1 MLLLGAVLLL
11 LITAT
16 QVNSRPRTNAQLIE
30 TVDGHFYIKYKGKSP
45 FNDDHTLQSRSILP
59 QGSYHES
66 GDYSSPNDRFH
77 YSKAAVEAE
86 ARKLLSLRNGNPYGL
101 AEEGDEEVVTGCHGG
116 PANNCSKLSS
126 GACASGWVRN
136 GDRCFFFSRGE
147 SIKSFEAGESKCKSR
162 HPSAHLA
169 SIHSK
174 QEHDFIVEK
183 SEKIGAV
190 FLGRGTYIGASDGAQ
205 EGQWVWSDGTVWDYD
220 NWMPGNPSNTDNAEH
235 CAMVWYSPSNKENNK
250 WNDMNCNGFA
260 GGYACSY
267 NLNVAEDGNE
277 EQDDVTETAVN
288 EEESGESEQSNGYE
302 PVDVG
307 INEVDGN
314 NGVDTE
320 IVAEDGNEDQDDV
333 TEAAVHEEESGE
345 SGESNVDEPVDGGI
359 NEEVDGKNGVNT
371 EIVAE
376 DGYEGQDDVT
386 EAAVNE
392 EESGESEESN
402 GDEPVVGGI
411 NEEVDDNNGVDTEI
425 VAEDGNENQ
434 DDGAETDVNEE
445 ESGES
450 GESNGEKTVDGEIN
464 EEVDGNNGVDIEI
477 VAEDGNEDEDDVTE
491 AAVNEEESG
500 EWEESNGDEPVDGEI
515 NEEVDG
521 NNGVDHSY
529 TEIVVEDGNEDQ
541 DDVTEAASNE
551 TNHDIDDDREI
562 QKITEISVN
571 DALIEAVE
579 ENKKDN
585 VQDVEKEDLA
595 DGYAED
601 VTETVAE
608 DSNEAFD
615 EADNPVTEESG
626 VYTEMVP
633 GTGLKVGDETKS
645 RGDEYKTEQDEEV
658 YRKRH

>member
-1 MLLLGAVLLL
+1 MGASQAVVMLLLGAVLL

-66 GDYSSPNDRFH
+66 GDYSSPNNRFH

-101 AEEGDEEVVTGCHGG
+101 AEEGDEEAGTGCHGG
-116 PANNCSKLSS
+116 LANNCSKLSS

-190 FLGRGTYIGASDGAQ
+190 FLGRGTYIGASDGAH

-277 EQDDVTETAVN
+277 
-288 EEESGESEQSNGYE
+288 
-302 PVDVG
+302 
-307 INEVDGN
+307 
-314 NGVDTE
+314 
-320 IVAEDGNEDQDDV
+320 DQDDV

-376 DGYEGQDDVT
+376 DGYENQDDGAET
-386 EAAVNE
+386 DVNE

-434 DDGAETDVNEE
+434 DNGAETDVNEE

-551 TNHDIDDDREI
+551 TNHDFDDDREI

-579 ENKKDN
+579 ENKKDD
-585 VQDVEKEDLA
+585 VHDVEKEDLA

-608 DSNEAFD
+608 DSNEAF
-615 EADNPVTEESG
+615 DNPVTEESG

>member
-1 MLLLGAVLLL
+1 MGASQAVVMLLLGAVLL

-86 ARKLLSLRNGNPYGL
+86 ARKILSLRNGNPYGL
-101 AEEGDEEVVTGCHGG
+101 AEEGEKEVVTGCHGG

-190 FLGRGTYIGASDGAQ
+190 FLGRGTYIGASDGAH

-250 WNDMNCNGFA
+250 WNYMNCNGFA

-359 NEEVDGKNGVNT
+359 NEEVDGKNGV
-371 EIVAE
+371 
-376 DGYEGQDDVT
+376 
-386 EAAVNE
+386 
-392 EESGESEESN
+392 
-402 GDEPVVGGI
+402 
-411 NEEVDDNNGVDTEI
+411 DTEI

-434 DDGAETDVNEE
+434 DDGAETD
-445 ESGES
+445 
-450 GESNGEKTVDGEIN
+450 
-464 EEVDGNNGVDIEI
+464 
-477 VAEDGNEDEDDVTE
+477 
-491 AAVNEEESG
+491 VNEEESG

-529 TEIVVEDGNEDQ
+529 TEIVVEDENEDQ

-551 TNHDIDDDREI
+551 TNHDFDDDREI

-579 ENKKDN
+579 ENKKDD
-585 VQDVEKEDLA
+585 VHDVEKEDLA

-608 DSNEAFD
+608 DSNEAF
-615 EADNPVTEESG
+615 DNPVTEESG

>member
-1 MLLLGAVLLL
+1 MGASQAVVMLLLGAVLL

-45 FNDDHTLQSRSILP
+45 FNDDHTLKSRSILP
-59 QGSYHES
+59 QGSYHKS

-101 AEEGDEEVVTGCHGG
+101 AEEGEKEVVTGCHGG

-190 FLGRGTYIGASDGAQ
+190 FLGRGTYIGASDGAH

-250 WNDMNCNGFA
+250 WNYMNCNGFA

-320 IVAEDGNEDQDDV
+320 IVAEDGNEDQDYV
-333 TEAAVHEEESGE
+333 TEAAVHEEESGQ
-345 SGESNVDEPVDGGI
+345 SGESNI
-359 NEEVDGKNGVNT
+359 NEQVDGKNRVNT

-386 EAAVNE
+386 EAA
-392 EESGESEESN
+392 
-402 GDEPVVGGI
+402 
-411 NEEVDDNNGVDTEI
+411 
-425 VAEDGNENQ
+425 
-434 DDGAETDVNEE
+434 VNEE

-562 QKITEISVN
+562 QKIT
-571 DALIEAVE
+571 
-579 ENKKDN
+579 
-585 VQDVEKEDLA
+585 
-595 DGYAED
+595 
-601 VTETVAE
+601 
-608 DSNEAFD
+608 
-615 EADNPVTEESG
+615 
-626 VYTEMVP
+626 
-633 GTGLKVGDETKS
+633 
-645 RGDEYKTEQDEEV
+645 
-658 YRKRH
+658 